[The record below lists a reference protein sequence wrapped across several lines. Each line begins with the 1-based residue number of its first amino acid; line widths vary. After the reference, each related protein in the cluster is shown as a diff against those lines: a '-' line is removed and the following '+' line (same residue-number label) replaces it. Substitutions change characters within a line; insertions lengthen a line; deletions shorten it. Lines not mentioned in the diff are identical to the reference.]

1 MIPKIIL
8 IFIAGLIIDLLTT
21 LYTKKVAD
29 KKLWPA
35 TFLSGLI
42 TLTNFALLTMI
53 IKESD
58 SNTFL
63 NILAY
68 AGGNTIGTYI
78 ALRKG

>member
-1 MIPKIIL
+1 MVQKIIL

-21 LYTKKVAD
+21 LYTRKVAD
-29 KKLWPA
+29 KKIWSA

-42 TLTNFALLTMI
+42 TLTNFTLLTMI

-58 SNTFL
+58 TNTFF

-68 AGGNTIGTYI
+68 ASGNTLGTYI
-78 ALRKG
+78 AIRKG

>member
-1 MIPKIIL
+1 MIQKILL

-29 KKLWPA
+29 KKIWSA

-42 TLTNFALLTMI
+42 TLTNFTLLTI
-53 IKESD
+53 LIKESD
-58 SNTFL
+58 TQAFF

-68 AGGNTIGTYI
+68 AGGNTVGTYI
-78 ALRKG
+78 AVKKG